1 MRYKEPILGPGT
13 QKVFLRYSGGC
24 DGSSDFG
31 IIKLS
36 YKGLKGMVFM

>member
-24 DGSSDFG
+24 DGSGDFG